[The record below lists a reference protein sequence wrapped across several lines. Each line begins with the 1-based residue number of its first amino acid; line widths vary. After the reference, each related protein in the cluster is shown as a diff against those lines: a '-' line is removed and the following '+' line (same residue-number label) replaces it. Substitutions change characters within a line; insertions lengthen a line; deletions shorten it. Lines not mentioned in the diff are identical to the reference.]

1 LIHSIAAL
9 AAIRIGLSGLIAG
22 TGSSRVSVG
31 AKAPFASCQRS
42 KNLVMSVARSLMT
55 GRFSNGPI
63 SSRRCSATFATWVR
77 QVQRG
82 RPLTVMA
89 HDPHMP
95 TRQAKRYASVESRC
109 RCT

>member
-1 LIHSIAAL
+1 
-9 AAIRIGLSGLIAG
+9 
-22 TGSSRVSVG
+22 
-31 AKAPFASCQRS
+31 
-42 KNLVMSVARSLMT
+42 MSVARSLMT

-63 SSRRCSATFATWVR
+63 SSLPSSATFETWVR

-95 TRQAKRYASVESRC
+95 TRQAKR
-109 RCT
+109 